1 MLPQALKL
9 KYSLSTNLAQ
19 GSKKYR
25 GSERGKVGAAS
36 TQISETFDISTQN
49 KLNPYVLLA
58 CEKILQN
65 QVSLH
70 VFDGLTFQ
78 IGYY

>member
-25 GSERGKVGAAS
+25 GRGEGEGWGS

-49 KLNPYVLLA
+49 KLNLYVLLA

-65 QVSLH
+65 
-70 VFDGLTFQ
+70 
-78 IGYY
+78 

>member
-25 GSERGKVGAAS
+25 GRKKRGDGGGLGD

-49 KLNPYVLLA
+49 KLRLIINM
-58 CEKILQN
+58 
-65 QVSLH
+65 
-70 VFDGLTFQ
+70 
-78 IGYY
+78 